1 MSTQHLIRVGVLGH
15 VGRFDSAD
23 TTRYPRG
30 RRVICRTGRGLEIGE
45 VLAPN
50 ARTVPADILDGTI
63 VRAMSV
69 EDELLQARLE
79 KDKQA
84 AVEQCAEKITAS
96 GSTAVLLDAE
106 MLFDATGLY
115 FYFLGE
121 VTPEVEALTGELA
134 EVYEAKVQYGKFAAA
149 VVEGC
154 GPGCGTEDAT
164 GGGCTV
170 CLTGCSLSKA
180 CGSAKAPP
188 VS

>member
-1 MSTQHLIRVGVLGH
+1 M
-15 VGRFDSAD
+15 
-23 TTRYPRG
+23 
-30 RRVICRTGRGLEIGE
+30 GE
-45 VLAPN
+45 VLAPD
-50 ARTVPADILDGTI
+50 ARAVPTDALDGTV

-84 AVEQCAEKITAS
+84 AVEQCAERIAAS

-134 EVYEAKVQYGKFAAA
+134 ELYEAKVQYGKFAAA

-164 GGGCTV
+164 GGGCSV

-180 CGSAKAPP
+180 CGSAKARP